1 MLSRVAETL
10 YWMAR
15 YVERAENIAR
25 LVNVNNL
32 LLMDLPKG
40 VSPGWEPLIDIIGT
54 RELFRDLYDDFSEN
68 SVLEYLIIEKNN
80 PSSIL
85 SALLNAR
92 DNTRTVREVIPRQ
105 VWEAINSSYYFVKEN
120 AQGALSK
127 RGRFFF
133 MKHVVESAHLI
144 FGALD
149 ATLNHNL
156 GYTFIRFGSLLER
169 ADMTSRII
177 DVRSARLIHNQTSRP
192 FENIQWMSVLRS
204 LSAYQM
210 YRQQMG
216 VRVRPREVLQF
227 MLQDN
232 MFPRSVLFCLN
243 TLRRLTE
250 DMPNNVDMVDR
261 IEHSINELRAQN
273 AAKLKDTNILHLYI
287 DELQI
292 DLADIHQQLSEQYF
306 LH

>member
-25 LVNVNNL
+25 LINVNNL

-40 VSPGWEPLIDIIGT
+40 VSAGWEPLIDIIGN
-54 RELFRDLYDDFSEN
+54 REPFLELYDDFSEN
-68 SVLEYLIIEKNN
+68 NVLEYLVIDKNN

-85 SALLNAR
+85 RSLLAAR
-92 DNTRTVREVIPRQ
+92 DNTRTVREVVPRQ
-105 VWEAINSSYYFVKEN
+105 VWESINRSYYFVKEN

-133 MKHVVESAHLI
+133 MKHVVEFAHLT
-144 FGALD
+144 FGALE
-149 ATLNHNL
+149 ATLNHDL

-177 DVRSARLIHNQTSRP
+177 DVRTARLVHNQTSRP

-216 VRVRPREVLQF
+216 VRVSPKEVLEF
-227 MLQDN
+227 MLQDIV
-232 MFPRSVLFCLN
+232 FPRSVLFCLN
-243 TLRRLTE
+243 TLRHLSE
-250 DMPNNVDMVDR
+250 DMPNNRDIIDR
-261 IEHSINELRAQN
+261 VEHSIQELRAQD
-273 AAKLKDTNILHLYI
+273 AAKLKADVLHLYI
-287 DELQI
+287 DELQV
-292 DLADIHQQLSEQYF
+292 DLAEIHQQLSEQYF

>member
-10 YWMAR
+10 YWTAR
-15 YVERAENIAR
+15 YVERAENVAR

-32 LLMDLPKG
+32 LLMDLPRG
-40 VSPGWEPLIDIIGT
+40 VSPGWEPLVDIIGH
-54 RELFRDLYDDFSEN
+54 RELYEELHEEFP
-68 SVLEYLIIEKNN
+68 EKHVIKFLTVDGRN

-85 SALLNAR
+85 NSLLYAR
-92 DNTRTVREVIPRQ
+92 DNTRTVREVMPRQ
-105 VWEAINSSYYFVKEN
+105 VWEAVNSLYHYVKEN
-120 AQGALSK
+120 PHECLSK
-127 RGRFFF
+127 RGRFVFL
-133 MKHVVESAHLI
+133 KHVVESVHLI

-149 ATLNHNL
+149 ATINHDQ

-177 DVRSARLIHNQTSRP
+177 DVRSATLIDSPDGAP
-192 FENIQWMSVLRS
+192 FENIQWISVLRS

-216 VRVRPREVLQF
+216 VRVKAEDVLQF
-227 MLQDN
+227 MLKSET
-232 MFPRSVLFCLN
+232 FPRSVTFCLKQ
-243 TLRRLTE
+243 LKRLNQ
-250 DMPNNVDMVDR
+250 DLPNNTQMVER
-261 IEHSINELRAQN
+261 IEHSIDELANQEVTQ
-273 AAKLKDTNILHLYI
+273 LKGSALHDYI

-292 DLADIHQQLSEQYF
+292 DLADIHQQLAEQYF

>member
-54 RELFRDLYDDFSEN
+54 REPFRELYDDFSEN

-85 SALLNAR
+85 SSLLKAR

-169 ADMTSRII
+169 ADMTSRIV

-227 MLQDN
+227 MLKDN
-232 MFPRSVLFCLN
+232 LFPRSVLFCLN

-250 DMPNNVDMVDR
+250 DMPNNTDMVDR
-261 IEHSINELRAQN
+261 IEHSINELRAQD
-273 AAKLKDTNILHLYI
+273 AAKLKDTNVLHLYI